1 MSRGLTPE
9 AVAALTSGNVRVE
22 HYLDLVFSASTLY
35 LWTGQGDST
44 HDGNAYLGNGW
55 IEGISS
61 LSETLRLSP
70 TGMTISLTGVPA
82 DLLSIVLS
90 ESRQSCSATL
100 YFAVF
105 DEDDTR
111 LDVIQ
116 LFTGSLDTVSIDEQ
130 ADTAS
135 IVLDY
140 ESRLIKL
147 NAPREARY
155 TPEQQKME
163 YPADKGFDY
172 LTFLESS
179 RLYWGRPDLTRGQK

>member
-1 MSRGLTPE
+1 MSRGLSPE
-9 AVAALTSGNVRVE
+9 AVAALSSGSPRVE
-22 HYLDLVFSASTLY
+22 HYLDLVFSGSTLY
-35 LWTGQGDST
+35 LWTGFGDSVY
-44 HDGNAYLGNGW
+44 DGNAYLGNGW

-70 TGMTISLTGVPA
+70 TGMTISLSGVPA

-111 LDVIQ
+111 LDVLQ

-130 ADTAS
+130 PETAS